1 MDETVYV
8 NEKGERLDGRKVDEL
23 RPIKIVPSVL
33 SRAEGSCYIEW
44 GQNKAIAGV
53 YGPREALPQHIQDPT
68 KALVNFTYRMATFSV
83 SDRKSPRP
91 GRRDIEISKV
101 CGEALANAIFLE
113 RFPNTT
119 IDVYVQI
126 FDSNA
131 GTRITALTAASVALA
146 DAGIP
151 MRDLV
156 AGVSVGKAG
165 GHIILDLNKEEE
177 DAPDAVDMPIA
188 ILPRTKDIVLLQ
200 MDGLLKKEEW
210 LKAFELAVKGCNQV
224 YQKQVEALKA
234 KYGMPAIEH
243 ETQKEEK
250 AVPQKPIPQPKKP
263 VEVKPAEGEEEKK
276 ERVEEIKR
284 EMEQQIKEIS
294 EKKKPKIE
302 ELKFN
307 SGGDNQ

>member
-1 MDETVYV
+1 MEETVYV

-68 KALVNFTYRMATFSV
+68 KALVDFVYRMATFSV
-83 SDRKSPRP
+83 PDRKSPRP

-101 CGEALANAIFLE
+101 CGEALARAIFLE

-119 IDVYVQI
+119 IDIYVQI

-156 AGVSVGKAG
+156 CGVSVGKAG
-165 GHIILDLNKEEE
+165 GKIILDLNKEEE
-177 DAPDAVDMPIA
+177 DAPDAVDLPIA
-188 ILPRTKDIVLLQ
+188 MLPRTKEIVLLQ

-210 LKAFELAVKGCNQV
+210 QQAYSLAVKGCEEI
-224 YQKQVEALKA
+224 YKKQVEALKK
-234 KYGMPAIEH
+234 KYKA
-243 ETQKEEK
+243 KEE
-250 AVPQKPIPQPKKP
+250 PQ
-263 VEVKPAEGEEEKK
+263 EAAPAESREKPQEKPQEKSQEEEKIKK
-276 ERVEEIKR
+276 ERVEEIKK
-284 EMEQQIKEIS
+284 EMEAQIKEIK

-302 ELKFN
+302 ELHLGE
-307 SGGDNQ
+307 GGDNQ

>member
-1 MDETVYV
+1 MEETVYV

-33 SRAEGSCYIEW
+33 SRAQGSCYVEW

-68 KALVNFTYRMATFSV
+68 KALVSFTYRMATFSV

-101 CGEALANAIFLE
+101 CGEALAGAIFLE

-119 IDVYVQI
+119 IDIQVQI

-131 GTRITALTAASVALA
+131 GTRIAALTAASVALA

-151 MRDLV
+151 MRDMV
-156 AGVSVGKAG
+156 PGVSVGRAG
-165 GHIILDLNKEEE
+165 GKILLDLNKDEE
-177 DAPDAVDMPIA
+177 DAPDAVDLPIA
-188 ILPRTKDIVLLQ
+188 MMPRAKQITLLQ
-200 MDGLLKKEEW
+200 MDGLLKKDEW
-210 LKAFELAVKGCNQV
+210 KQAFDLAVKGCEKV
-224 YQKQVEALKA
+224 YKLQVEALKA
-234 KYGMPAIEH
+234 KYGLSAAMQEELPEKG
-243 ETQKEEK
+243 QKAPK
-250 AVPQKPIPQPKKP
+250 AGPK
-263 VEVKPAEGEEEKK
+263 VLPAETGGEKQ

-284 EMEQQIKEIS
+284 EMEQQIKQIS
-294 EKKKPKIE
+294 DKKKPKIE